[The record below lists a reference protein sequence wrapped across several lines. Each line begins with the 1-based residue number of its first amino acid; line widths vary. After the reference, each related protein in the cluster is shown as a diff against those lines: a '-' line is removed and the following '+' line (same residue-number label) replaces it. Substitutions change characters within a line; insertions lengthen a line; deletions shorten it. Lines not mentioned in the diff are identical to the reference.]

1 MVSGGSGITPFISII
16 RDLIFTSTKLDRR
29 APHVILVASFKN
41 SSDLT
46 MLDVILP
53 ASGASPYD
61 ISKLPLQIE
70 AFVTREKEPGTD
82 DYNVMIRDVRFKPR
96 PTDAPISAILGPS
109 SWLWLGAII
118 ASSFVVFLILTGIIT
133 RYYVYPIDQNTG
145 AIFSWSLKSA
155 LYILVVCFGIATT
168 ASASVL
174 WNKKHN
180 AMEAMQIQN
189 MSGTD
194 QRELESLP
202 HHSLAQ
208 VTNVHYGE
216 RPNLKSKL
224 FIHFILFKIRRRKPQ
239 RSKSLIL
246 FSFSSPP
253 LVAEMLLEC
262 KGSSVGVM
270 VCGPTELSNEV
281 AAICGSGLAENLH
294 FQSFSFSW

>member
-16 RDLIFTSTKLDRR
+16 RDLIFTSTTKLDRR
-29 APHVILVASFKN
+29 APDVILVASFKN

-70 AFVTREKEPGTD
+70 AFVTREKEPRTD
-82 DYNVMIRDVRFKPR
+82 DNNVIIRDVRFNPR

-145 AIFSWSLKSA
+145 AIFSWSLKSV

-174 WNKKHN
+174 WNKKHS
-180 AMEAMQIQN
+180 AMEAMRIQN
-189 MSGTD
+189 MSGTDHD

-202 HHSLAQ
+202 HHPLAQ

-224 FIHFILFKIRRRKPQ
+224 FIHFIILFKIESTKPQ
-239 RSKSLIL
+239 RSKSLNL
-246 FSFSSPP
+246 FSFSSP
-253 LVAEMLLEC
+253 LLLQRC
-262 KGSSVGVM
+262 YWSAKDQV
-270 VCGPTELSNEV
+270 
-281 AAICGSGLAENLH
+281 
-294 FQSFSFSW
+294 